1 MEYLFLLN
9 RKLFTKIIVLRSAT
23 LVTLHYY
30 CFASFSR
37 SSLICTSVVQHI
49 YFTLVL
55 YYLSLFYASFI
66 LHKLCYTRLVIH
78 QFCVRVVIHYSFI
91 YTLVVFNIRSVL
103 HKCRSTTVCSTLV
116 FCLFL
121 QFCFT
126 LRLYSTFVLFLTGF
140 CHTSKFYTRF
150 VLHQFFFTHV
160 LNYFSSTLVSVLQ
173 QCCFTLMPNFFL
185 HQCYSTLV
193 CFIKGLLYTFLFY
206 IS

>member
-1 MEYLFLLN
+1 MLHDNWYHMLIILLN
-9 RKLFTKIIVLRSAT
+9 GVLVFIEQEIIHKNNCFTVSDFGHFTLLLFCQFFQIFFDLHQCCSTQLFYTSFILPKFVLRQFHST
-23 LVTLHYY
+23 Q
-30 CFASFSR
+30 
-37 SSLICTSVVQHI
+37 VV
-49 YFTLVL
+49 
-55 YYLSLFYASFI
+55 

-150 VLHQFFFTHV
+150 VLHQFF
-160 LNYFSSTLVSVLQ
+160 
-173 QCCFTLMPNFFL
+173 L
-185 HQCYSTLV
+185 HM
-193 CFIKGLLYTFLFY
+193 F
-206 IS
+206 